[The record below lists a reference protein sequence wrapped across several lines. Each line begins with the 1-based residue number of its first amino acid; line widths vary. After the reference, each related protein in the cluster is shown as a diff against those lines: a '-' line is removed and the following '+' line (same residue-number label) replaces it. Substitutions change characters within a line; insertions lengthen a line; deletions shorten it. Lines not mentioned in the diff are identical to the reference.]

1 MTSELKES
9 LLLTASSSSVAN
21 VLRNLCNN
29 LFDKTR
35 KMIIL
40 LMPPEKF
47 KSNLCTD
54 YYYAYVYKNEYT
66 ILAPSS
72 KLDEA
77 MTKVADPIYGT
88 R

>member
-1 MTSELKES
+1 
-9 LLLTASSSSVAN
+9 
-21 VLRNLCNN
+21 
-29 LFDKTR
+29 
-35 KMIIL
+35 MIIL
-40 LMPPEKF
+40 LTPPEKF

-54 YYYAYVYKNEYT
+54 YYYVYVYKNEYT

>member
-1 MTSELKES
+1 
-9 LLLTASSSSVAN
+9 
-21 VLRNLCNN
+21 
-29 LFDKTR
+29 
-35 KMIIL
+35 MIIL
-40 LMPPEKF
+40 LTPPEKF

-88 R
+88 H

>member
-1 MTSELKES
+1 
-9 LLLTASSSSVAN
+9 
-21 VLRNLCNN
+21 
-29 LFDKTR
+29 
-35 KMIIL
+35 MIIL
-40 LMPPEKF
+40 LTPPEKF

-77 MTKVADPIYGT
+77 MTKVADSIIWHTLSLKVGWKNT
-88 R
+88 